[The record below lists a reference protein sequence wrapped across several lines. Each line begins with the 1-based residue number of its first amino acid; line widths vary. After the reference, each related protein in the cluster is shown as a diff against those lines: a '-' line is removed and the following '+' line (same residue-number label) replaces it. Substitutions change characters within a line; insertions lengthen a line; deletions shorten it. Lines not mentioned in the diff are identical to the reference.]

1 MAEPLVRFTVIN
13 ETPGEVQ
20 LLWINDETREEVS
33 YTNIRAGQRATQQTF
48 PGHEWHCRTVDG
60 GVTLVEC
67 KVHTDLS
74 ICIGQPVASSRAP
87 AEAEAASASTTD
99 GFYHHCVRIASIPVR
114 AHVCVSVEA
123 VQAAADVIGGMLR
136 DTPADVL
143 VRMRAAGCT
152 VAVIGRA
159 QLTSDVP
166 EHRFLSAANKGD
178 WTYDATTRGV
188 GGNPAV
194 PVSSV
199 GEENLLEDEPELPV
213 DRPEVASAATSAAS
227 AAVSM
232 AIEDAP
238 MVDADGATGAAAPA
252 LLAGAA
258 DESKAPAGASADKS
272 SLDTCQDKCQCV
284 ICGAPAP
291 SPSAQ
296 LRRRRRRDQYPFE
309 SILVHEF
316 AHCVMDVGLDDAA
329 RARIR
334 AAHADALRRGL
345 IDAESYM
352 GSNSSEYWAESAQA
366 WFEASVRC
374 DVNCGLNTR
383 EELRRRDPAVAEELR
398 NAFGD
403 GEWRYTM
410 ALRQWAPTRAA
421 RWAELAAKRE
431 RVRAT
436 SAYQW
441 MVPLCECVRK
451 NRPPSVAAASGQW
464 REGQPVCSGCAA
476 VLREVEEAR
485 KAGRAHGRAE

>member
-1 MAEPLVRFTVIN
+1 
-13 ETPGEVQ
+13 
-20 LLWINDETREEVS
+20 
-33 YTNIRAGQRATQQTF
+33 
-48 PGHEWHCRTVDG
+48 
-60 GVTLVEC
+60 
-67 KVHTDLS
+67 
-74 ICIGQPVASSRAP
+74 
-87 AEAEAASASTTD
+87 
-99 GFYHHCVRIASIPVR
+99 
-114 AHVCVSVEA
+114 
-123 VQAAADVIGGMLR
+123 
-136 DTPADVL
+136 
-143 VRMRAAGCT
+143 MRAAGCT

-213 DRPEVASAATSAAS
+213 DRPEVAT

-272 SLDTCQDKCQCV
+272 SLDTCQCV

-296 LRRRRRRDQYPFE
+296 LRRRRRRDQYPLE

>member
-1 MAEPLVRFTVIN
+1 MSSSLVRFTVIN

-20 LLWINDETREEVS
+20 LLWINDETREEIS
-33 YTNIRAGQRATQQTF
+33 YTNIRAGRRATQQTF

-87 AEAEAASASTTD
+87 AKAEAASASTTD
-99 GFYHHCVRIASIPVR
+99 GFYHHCVRIASITVR
-114 AHVCVSVEA
+114 AHACVTVEA

-136 DTPADVL
+136 DTPAAVL

-188 GGNPAV
+188 GGNPNV

-199 GEENLLEDEPELPV
+199 GEENLLEDEPELPA
-213 DRPEVASAATSAAS
+213 DRPEVAEVASAAS

-232 AIEDAP
+232 ATEDAP
-238 MVDADGATGAAAPA
+238 MVDADGATAAAAPA
-252 LLAGAA
+252 PLAGGA
-258 DESKAPAGASADKS
+258 DESKASAGASAGAS
-272 SLDTCQDKCQCV
+272 AEACHCV

-291 SPSAQ
+291 SPSTQ
-296 LRRRRRRDQYPFE
+296 LRRRRRRDQYPLE

-345 IDAESYM
+345 VDSESYM
-352 GSNSSEYWAESAQA
+352 GSNASEYWAESAQA

-410 ALRQWAPTRAA
+410 ALRRRAPTRAA
-421 RWAELAAKRE
+421 RWAELAGTRE

-436 SAYQW
+436 AAYRW

-451 NRPPSVAAASGQW
+451 HRPPSVAAASGQW

-476 VLREVEEAR
+476 VLRAVDEAR
-485 KAGRAHGRAE
+485 KAGRAHGRR

>member
-188 GGNPAV
+188 GGSPAV

-213 DRPEVASAATSAAS
+213 DRPEVASAA
-227 AAVSM
+227 VSM

-238 MVDADGATGAAAPA
+238 MDDADGATGAAAPA

-272 SLDTCQDKCQCV
+272 SLDTCQCV

-296 LRRRRRRDQYPFE
+296 LRRRRRRDQYPLE

-383 EELRRRDPAVAEELR
+383 AELRRRDPAVAEELR

-476 VLREVEEAR
+476 VLREVEESR

>member
-13 ETPGEVQ
+13 ETPVEVQ

-60 GVTLVEC
+60 GVTLLEC

-194 PVSSV
+194 PVSSA

-213 DRPEVASAATSAAS
+213 DRPEVAS

-272 SLDTCQDKCQCV
+272 SLDTCQCV

-296 LRRRRRRDQYPFE
+296 LRRRRRRDQYPLE

>member
-1 MAEPLVRFTVIN
+1 MRSISAEPLVRFTVIN
-13 ETPGEVQ
+13 ETSGEVQ

-33 YTNIRAGQRATQQTF
+33 YSNIRAGQRATQETF
-48 PGHEWHCRTVDG
+48 PGHEWHCRTVD

-74 ICIGQPVASSRAP
+74 ICIGQPLASSRAP
-87 AEAEAASASTTD
+87 AEAETASASTTD
-99 GFYHHCVRIASIPVR
+99 GFYHHCVDVGIASITVR
-114 AHVCVSVEA
+114 AHACVTVEA

-166 EHRFLSAANKGD
+166 EHRFLSAANNKGD

-188 GGNPAV
+188 GGNPNV

-199 GEENLLEDEPELPV
+199 GEENLLEDEPELPA
-213 DRPEVASAATSAAS
+213 DRPEVAEVASAAS

-232 AIEDAP
+232 ATEDAP
-238 MVDADGATGAAAPA
+238 MVDADGATAAAAPA
-252 LLAGAA
+252 PLAGGA
-258 DESKAPAGASADKS
+258 DESKASAGASAGAS
-272 SLDTCQDKCQCV
+272 AEACHCV

-291 SPSAQ
+291 SPSTQ
-296 LRRRRRRDQYPFE
+296 LRRRRRRDQYPLE

-345 IDAESYM
+345 VDSDSYM
-352 GSNSSEYWAESAQA
+352 GSNASEYWAESAQA

-410 ALRQWAPTRAA
+410 ALRRRAPTRAA
-421 RWAELAAKRE
+421 RWAELAGTRE

-436 SAYQW
+436 AAYRW

-451 NRPPSVAAASGQW
+451 HRPPSVAAASGQW

-476 VLREVEEAR
+476 VLRAVDEAR
-485 KAGRAHGRAE
+485 KAGRAHGRR

>member
-1 MAEPLVRFTVIN
+1 MGSTSAEPLVRFTVIN

-33 YTNIRAGQRATQQTF
+33 YTNIRAGQRATQETF
-48 PGHEWHCRTVDG
+48 PGHEWHCRTVD

-74 ICIGQPVASSRAP
+74 ICIGQPLASSRAP
-87 AEAEAASASTTD
+87 AEAETASASRSD
-99 GFYHHCVRIASIPVR
+99 GFYHHCVDVGIASITVR
-114 AHVCVSVEA
+114 AHACVTVEA

-166 EHRFLSAANKGD
+166 EHRFLSAASNKGD

-188 GGNPAV
+188 GGNPNV

-199 GEENLLEDEPELPV
+199 GEENLLEDEPELPA
-213 DRPEVASAATSAAS
+213 DRPEVAEVASAAS

-232 AIEDAP
+232 ATEDAP
-238 MVDADGATGAAAPA
+238 MVDADGATAAAAPA
-252 LLAGAA
+252 PLAGGA
-258 DESKAPAGASADKS
+258 DESKASAGASAGAS
-272 SLDTCQDKCQCV
+272 AEACHCV

-291 SPSAQ
+291 SPSTP
-296 LRRRRRRDQYPFE
+296 LRRRRRRDQYPLE

-345 IDAESYM
+345 VDSESYM
-352 GSNSSEYWAESAQA
+352 GSNASEYWAESAQA

-410 ALRQWAPTRAA
+410 ALRRRAPTRAA
-421 RWAELAAKRE
+421 RWAELAGTRE

-436 SAYQW
+436 AAYRW

-451 NRPPSVAAASGQW
+451 HRPPSVAAASGQW

-476 VLREVEEAR
+476 VLREVDEAR
-485 KAGRAHGRAE
+485 KAGRAHGRR

>member
-213 DRPEVASAATSAAS
+213 DRPEVAT

-272 SLDTCQDKCQCV
+272 SLDTCQCV

-352 GSNSSEYWAESAQA
+352 GSNSSEYWSESAQA

-451 NRPPSVAAASGQW
+451 NRTPSVAAASGQW